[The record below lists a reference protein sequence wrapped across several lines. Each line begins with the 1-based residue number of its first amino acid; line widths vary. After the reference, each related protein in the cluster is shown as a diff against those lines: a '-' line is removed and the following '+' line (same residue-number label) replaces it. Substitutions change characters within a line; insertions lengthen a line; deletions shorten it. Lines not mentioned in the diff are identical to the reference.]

1 MNRRIIMSMAVCL
14 SMAMQAGAVDVSSK
28 AKEVTVFTS
37 GAQVTRTA
45 TAQVAAGQ
53 SEVRIMG
60 LSPYIDSKS
69 VQVKAKGSGLT
80 IMSVSQQKNY
90 VEKSQTDKEVEA
102 LKKQKDD
109 ISTKISIE
117 RTNNEVADA
126 ELSFIQANQTITGAD
141 QSLSIATLK
150 QTNDYYRERIK
161 TLKLQKIDTDKKI
174 AELEK
179 QKAAIEKQINELNGR
194 KNDEATGMIVVKLNA
209 AAATNCSFEISYVV
223 RNASWAPAYDIR
235 VNNVDEPVQL
245 VYKADIRQN
254 TKEKWDNV
262 KLTLSTANPNASGEA
277 PALSSYILKERPQMV
292 AFGAAKR
299 SYKPMLMAKSVA
311 NETMMDAAMPME
323 MEEEAAA
330 PQVVQSDNMTTKEF
344 KIKMPYTLNSSNQSS
359 QVEIENYKLKATFE
373 YYCAPKLD
381 KDAFL
386 MANVTDWVKLNLMSG
401 DASLFF
407 ENTFVG
413 KTRIESTR
421 QNDTLKLSLGRD
433 KSILV
438 TREAVKDYTS
448 TKTLSSKRE
457 VERGWKISVKNNK
470 KTAIKLAVHDQMP
483 VSGQSDIE
491 VTSLGTDGASKN
503 ETTGEL
509 VWKMDLNA
517 GEKKDVT
524 FRYKVKY
531 PKDKNIV
538 VE

>member
-117 RTNNEVADA
+117 KTNNEVADA

-223 RNASWAPAYDIR
+223 RNASWTPAYDIR
-235 VNNVDEPVQL
+235 VNSVDEPVQL

-262 KLTLSTANPNASGEA
+262 KLTLSTANPNVSGEA
-277 PALSSYILKERPQMV
+277 PVLSSYILKERPQM

-299 SYKPMLMAKSVA
+299 SYKPMMMAKSVA

-323 MEEEAAA
+323 LEEEAAA

>member
-1 MNRRIIMSMAVCL
+1 MSMAVCL

-223 RNASWAPAYDIR
+223 RNASWTPAYDIR
-235 VNNVDEPVQL
+235 VNSVDEPVQL

-262 KLTLSTANPNASGEA
+262 KLTLSTANPNVSGEA
-277 PALSSYILKERPQMV
+277 PVLSSYILKERPQMV

-299 SYKPMLMAKSVA
+299 SYKPMMMAKSVA

-323 MEEEAAA
+323 LEEEAAA

-421 QNDTLKLSLGRD
+421 QNDTLRLSLGRD
-433 KSILV
+433 KNILV

-448 TKTLSSKRE
+448 TRILSSKKE
-457 VERGWKISVKNNK
+457 VERGWKISAKNNK

-509 VWKMDLNA
+509 IWKMDLNA

>member
-53 SEVRIMG
+53 SEVRITG

-161 TLKLQKIDTDKKI
+161 TLKLQKLDTDKKI

-179 QKAAIEKQINELNGR
+179 QKTAIDKQINELNGK

-223 RNASWAPAYDIR
+223 RNASWTPAYDIR

-262 KLTLSTANPNASGEA
+262 KLTLSTANPNVSGEA

-299 SYKPMLMAKSVA
+299 SYKPMMMAKAVS
-311 NETMMDAAMPME
+311 NEAMMDDAMPME
-323 MEEEAAA
+323 LEEDAAA

-491 VTSLGTDGASKN
+491 VTSLGVDGASKN

-509 VWKMDLNA
+509 TWKMDLNA

>member
-161 TLKLQKIDTDKKI
+161 TLKLQKLDTDKKI

-179 QKAAIEKQINELNGR
+179 QKTAIDKQINELNGR

-223 RNASWAPAYDIR
+223 RNASWTPAYDIR
-235 VNNVDEPVQL
+235 VNSVDEPVQL

-262 KLTLSTANPNASGEA
+262 KLTLSTANPNVSGEA
-277 PALSSYILKERPQMV
+277 PVLSSYILKERPQM

-299 SYKPMLMAKSVA
+299 SYKPMMMAKSVA

-323 MEEEAAA
+323 LEEEAAA

>member
-1 MNRRIIMSMAVCL
+1 MPLVACL

-45 TAQVAAGQ
+45 TAQVGAGQ

-109 ISTKISIE
+109 ITSKINIE
-117 RTNNEVADA
+117 KTNNEVADA

-141 QSLSIATLK
+141 QSLSITTLK

-179 QKAAIEKQINELNGR
+179 QKSAIDKQINELNGK
-194 KNDEATGMIVVKLNA
+194 KNAEATGMIVVKLNA
-209 AAATNCSFEISYVV
+209 NAPTNCTFEISYVV
-223 RNASWAPAYDIR
+223 RNASWTPTYDIR

-245 VYKADIRQN
+245 VYKADIKQN
-254 TKEKWDNV
+254 TKEKWENV
-262 KLTLSTANPNASGEA
+262 KLTLSSANPNMSGEA
-277 PALSSYILKERPQMV
+277 PTLNSYILKERSYV
-292 AFGAAKR
+292 YAAKR
-299 SYKPMLMAKSVA
+299 SKPMMMARASGAA
-311 NETMMDAAMPME
+311 NEAVMMDMAMPMVE
-323 MEEEAAA
+323 EEEASA
-330 PQVVQSDNMTTKEF
+330 PQVYQSENMTTKEF
-344 KIKMPYTLNSSNQSS
+344 KIKMPYTLTSSNQSS
-359 QVEIENYKLKATFE
+359 QVEIENYKLNATFE

-401 DASLFF
+401 DANLFF
-407 ENTFVG
+407 ENTYVG

-438 TREAVKDYTS
+438 SREAAKDYTS
-448 TKTLSSKRE
+448 TKILSSKKE
-457 VERGWKISVKNNK
+457 VERGWKISAKNNK
-470 KTAIKLAVHDQMP
+470 KTAIKLSIHDQVP

-491 VTSLGTDGASKN
+491 VTTTGTDGASKN
-503 ETTGEL
+503 ESTGEL
-509 VWKMDLNA
+509 IWKMNLGA

>member
-223 RNASWAPAYDIR
+223 RNASWTPAYDIR

-262 KLTLSTANPNASGEA
+262 KLTLSTANPNVSGEA
-277 PALSSYILKERPQMV
+277 PVLSSYILKERPQMV

-299 SYKPMLMAKSVA
+299 SYKPMMMAKSVA

-323 MEEEAAA
+323 LEEEAAA

-421 QNDTLKLSLGRD
+421 QNDTLRLSLGRD
-433 KSILV
+433 KNILV

-457 VERGWKISVKNNK
+457 VERGWKISAKNNK

-509 VWKMDLNA
+509 IWKMDLNA

>member
-117 RTNNEVADA
+117 KTNNEVADA

-223 RNASWAPAYDIR
+223 RNASWTPAYDIR
-235 VNNVDEPVQL
+235 VNSVDEPVQL

-262 KLTLSTANPNASGEA
+262 KLTLSTANPNVSGEA
-277 PALSSYILKERPQMV
+277 PVLSSYILKERPQMV

-299 SYKPMLMAKSVA
+299 SYKPMMMAKSVA

-323 MEEEAAA
+323 LEEEAAA

-457 VERGWKISVKNNK
+457 VERGWKISAKNNK

>member
-179 QKAAIEKQINELNGR
+179 QKTAIDKQINELNGR

-223 RNASWAPAYDIR
+223 RNASWTPAYDIR

-323 MEEEAAA
+323 LEEEAAA

-401 DASLFF
+401 DANLFF

-491 VTSLGTDGASKN
+491 VTSLGTDGAPKN

>member
-1 MNRRIIMSMAVCL
+1 MSMAVCL

-69 VQVKAKGSGLT
+69 VQVKAKGFGLT

-223 RNASWAPAYDIR
+223 RNASWTPAYDIR

-262 KLTLSTANPNASGEA
+262 KLTLSTANPNVSGEA
-277 PALSSYILKERPQMV
+277 PVLSSYILKERPQMV

-299 SYKPMLMAKSVA
+299 SYKPMMMAKSVA
-311 NETMMDAAMPME
+311 NETMMDTVMPME
-323 MEEEAAA
+323 LEEEAAA

-386 MANVTDWVKLNLMSG
+386 IANVTDWVKLNLMSG

-421 QNDTLKLSLGRD
+421 QNDTLRLSLGRD
-433 KSILV
+433 KNILV

-509 VWKMDLNA
+509 IWKMDLNA

>member
-161 TLKLQKIDTDKKI
+161 TLKLQKLDTDKKI

-179 QKAAIEKQINELNGR
+179 QKTAIDKQINELNGR
-194 KNDEATGMIVVKLNA
+194 KNDEATGIIVVKLNA

-223 RNASWAPAYDIR
+223 RNASWIPAYDIR

-262 KLTLSTANPNASGEA
+262 KLTLSTANPNVSGEA
-277 PALSSYILKERPQMV
+277 PVLSSYILKERPQM

-323 MEEEAAA
+323 LEEEAAA
-330 PQVVQSDNMTTKEF
+330 LQVVQSDNMTTKEF

-448 TKTLSSKRE
+448 TKTLSSKKE

-491 VTSLGTDGASKN
+491 VTSLGTDGALKN

>member
-1 MNRRIIMSMAVCL
+1 MNS
-14 SMAMQAGAVDVSSK
+14 
-28 AKEVTVFTS
+28 
-37 GAQVTRTA
+37 
-45 TAQVAAGQ
+45 
-53 SEVRIMG
+53 
-60 LSPYIDSKS
+60 
-69 VQVKAKGSGLT
+69 
-80 IMSVSQQKNY
+80 
-90 VEKSQTDKEVEA
+90 
-102 LKKQKDD
+102 
-109 ISTKISIE
+109 
-117 RTNNEVADA
+117 
-126 ELSFIQANQTITGAD
+126 
-141 QSLSIATLK
+141 
-150 QTNDYYRERIK
+150 
-161 TLKLQKIDTDKKI
+161 
-174 AELEK
+174 
-179 QKAAIEKQINELNGR
+179 
-194 KNDEATGMIVVKLNA
+194 
-209 AAATNCSFEISYVV
+209 
-223 RNASWAPAYDIR
+223 
-235 VNNVDEPVQL
+235 VDEPVQL

-262 KLTLSTANPNASGEA
+262 KLTLSTANPNVSGEA
-277 PALSSYILKERPQMV
+277 PVLSSYILKERPQMV

-299 SYKPMLMAKSVA
+299 SYKPMMMAKSVA

-323 MEEEAAA
+323 LEEEAAA

-407 ENTFVG
+407 ETTFVG

-421 QNDTLKLSLGRD
+421 QNDTLRLSLGRD
-433 KSILV
+433 KNILV

-448 TKTLSSKRE
+448 TRILSSKKE
-457 VERGWKISVKNNK
+457 VERGWKISAKNNK
-470 KTAIKLAVHDQMP
+470 RTAIKLAVHDQMP

-509 VWKMDLNA
+509 IWKMDLNA

>member
-28 AKEVTVFTS
+28 AKEITVFTS

-117 RTNNEVADA
+117 KTNNEVADA

-174 AELEK
+174 SELEK

-223 RNASWAPAYDIR
+223 RNASWTPAYDIR

-262 KLTLSTANPNASGEA
+262 KLTLSTANPNVSGEA
-277 PALSSYILKERPQMV
+277 PALSSYILKERQQV
-292 AFGAAKR
+292 VFGAAKR
-299 SYKPMLMAKSVA
+299 SYKPMMMAKAVS
-311 NETMMDAAMPME
+311 NEAMMDAAMPME
-323 MEEEAAA
+323 LEEEAAA

-448 TKTLSSKRE
+448 TKILSSKKE

-491 VTSLGTDGASKN
+491 VTSLGVDGASKN

-509 VWKMDLNA
+509 TWKMDLNA

>member
-126 ELSFIQANQTITGAD
+126 ELSFIQANQTITAAD
-141 QSLSIATLK
+141 QALSIATLK

-161 TLKLQKIDTDKKI
+161 TLKLQKIDTDKRI

-223 RNASWAPAYDIR
+223 RNASWTPAYDIR

-277 PALSSYILKERPQMV
+277 PVLSSYILKERPQMV

-299 SYKPMLMAKSVA
+299 SYKPMMMAKSVA
-311 NETMMDAAMPME
+311 NETMMDTVMPME
-323 MEEEAAA
+323 LEEEAAA

-359 QVEIENYKLKATFE
+359 QVEIENYKLDATFE

-448 TKTLSSKRE
+448 TKTLSSKKE

-491 VTSLGTDGASKN
+491 VTSLGIDGASKN

-509 VWKMDLNA
+509 IWKMDLNA

>member
-14 SMAMQAGAVDVSSK
+14 SMAMQVGAVDVSSK

-223 RNASWAPAYDIR
+223 RNASWTPAYDIR
-235 VNNVDEPVQL
+235 VNSVDEPVQL

-262 KLTLSTANPNASGEA
+262 KLTLSTANPNVSGEA
-277 PALSSYILKERPQMV
+277 PVLSSYILKERPQMV
-292 AFGAAKR
+292 AFGSAKR
-299 SYKPMLMAKSVA
+299 SYKPMMMAKSVA

-323 MEEEAAA
+323 LEEEAAA

-509 VWKMDLNA
+509 IWKMDLNA

>member
-223 RNASWAPAYDIR
+223 RNASWTPAYDIR

-262 KLTLSTANPNASGEA
+262 KLTLSTANPNVSGEA
-277 PALSSYILKERPQMV
+277 PVLSSYILKERTYV
-292 AFGAAKR
+292 VYGAAKR
-299 SYKPMLMAKSVA
+299 SYKPMMMAKSVA

-323 MEEEAAA
+323 LEEEAAA

-509 VWKMDLNA
+509 IWKMDLNA

>member
-1 MNRRIIMSMAVCL
+1 M
-14 SMAMQAGAVDVSSK
+14 
-28 AKEVTVFTS
+28 
-37 GAQVTRTA
+37 TRTA

-90 VEKSQTDKEVEA
+90 VEKSQTDKEVEV

-161 TLKLQKIDTDKKI
+161 TLKLQKIDTDKRI

-223 RNASWAPAYDIR
+223 RNASWTPAYDIR

-277 PALSSYILKERPQMV
+277 PVLSS
-292 AFGAAKR
+292 
-299 SYKPMLMAKSVA
+299 
-311 NETMMDAAMPME
+311 
-323 MEEEAAA
+323 
-330 PQVVQSDNMTTKEF
+330 
-344 KIKMPYTLNSSNQSS
+344 
-359 QVEIENYKLKATFE
+359 
-373 YYCAPKLD
+373 
-381 KDAFL
+381 
-386 MANVTDWVKLNLMSG
+386 
-401 DASLFF
+401 
-407 ENTFVG
+407 
-413 KTRIESTR
+413 
-421 QNDTLKLSLGRD
+421 
-433 KSILV
+433 
-438 TREAVKDYTS
+438 
-448 TKTLSSKRE
+448 
-457 VERGWKISVKNNK
+457 
-470 KTAIKLAVHDQMP
+470 
-483 VSGQSDIE
+483 
-491 VTSLGTDGASKN
+491 
-503 ETTGEL
+503 
-509 VWKMDLNA
+509 
-517 GEKKDVT
+517 
-524 FRYKVKY
+524 
-531 PKDKNIV
+531 
-538 VE
+538 

>member
-117 RTNNEVADA
+117 KTNNEVADA

-161 TLKLQKIDTDKKI
+161 TLKLQKIDIDKKI

-223 RNASWAPAYDIR
+223 RNASWTPAYDIR

-262 KLTLSTANPNASGEA
+262 KLTLSTANPNVSGEA

-311 NETMMDAAMPME
+311 NGAMMDDAMPME
-323 MEEEAAA
+323 LEEEAAA

-457 VERGWKISVKNNK
+457 VERGWKISAKNNK

>member
-179 QKAAIEKQINELNGR
+179 QKTAIDKQINELNGK

-223 RNASWAPAYDIR
+223 RNASWTPAYDIR

-262 KLTLSTANPNASGEA
+262 KLTLSTANPNVSGEA
-277 PALSSYILKERPQMV
+277 PALSSYILKERQQV
-292 AFGAAKR
+292 TFGAAKR
-299 SYKPMLMAKSVA
+299 SYKPMMMAKAVS
-311 NETMMDAAMPME
+311 NEAMMDDAMPMVL
-323 MEEEAAA
+323 EEEAAA

-457 VERGWKISVKNNK
+457 VERGWKISAKNNK

>member
-109 ISTKISIE
+109 ISTKINIE
-117 RTNNEVADA
+117 KTNNEVADA

-223 RNASWAPAYDIR
+223 RNASWTPAYDIR
-235 VNNVDEPVQL
+235 VNSVDEPVQL

-262 KLTLSTANPNASGEA
+262 KLTLSTANPNVSGEA
-277 PALSSYILKERPQMV
+277 PVLSSYILKERPQMV

-323 MEEEAAA
+323 LEEEAAA

-491 VTSLGTDGASKN
+491 VTSLGIDGASKN

-509 VWKMDLNA
+509 IWKMDLNA

>member
-1 MNRRIIMSMAVCL
+1 
-14 SMAMQAGAVDVSSK
+14 MAMQAGAVDVSSK

-117 RTNNEVADA
+117 KTNNEVADA

-223 RNASWAPAYDIR
+223 RNASWMPAYDIR

-262 KLTLSTANPNASGEA
+262 KLTLSTANPNVSGEA
-277 PALSSYILKERPQMV
+277 PVLSSYILKERPQMV

-323 MEEEAAA
+323 LEEEAAA
-330 PQVVQSDNMTTKEF
+330 PQVVHSDNMTTKEF

-421 QNDTLKLSLGRD
+421 QNDTLKFSLGRD

-457 VERGWKISVKNNK
+457 VERGWKISAKNNK

-509 VWKMDLNA
+509 IWKMDLNA

>member
-1 MNRRIIMSMAVCL
+1 
-14 SMAMQAGAVDVSSK
+14 MAMQAGAVDVSSK

-277 PALSSYILKERPQMV
+277 PVLSSYILKERPQMV

-299 SYKPMLMAKSVA
+299 SYKPMMMAKSVA
-311 NETMMDAAMPME
+311 NEAMMDAAMPME
-323 MEEEAAA
+323 LEEEAAA

>member
-117 RTNNEVADA
+117 KTNNEVADA

-223 RNASWAPAYDIR
+223 RNASWTPAYDIR

-262 KLTLSTANPNASGEA
+262 KLTLSTANPNVSGEA
-277 PALSSYILKERPQMV
+277 PVLSSYILKERPQMV

-299 SYKPMLMAKSVA
+299 SYKPMMMAKSVA

-323 MEEEAAA
+323 LEEEAAA

-457 VERGWKISVKNNK
+457 VERGWKISAKNNK

>member
-223 RNASWAPAYDIR
+223 RNASWTPAYDIR

-262 KLTLSTANPNASGEA
+262 KLTLSTANPNVSGEA
-277 PALSSYILKERPQMV
+277 PVLSSYILKERPQMV

-323 MEEEAAA
+323 LEEEAAA

-470 KTAIKLAVHDQMP
+470 KTVIKLAVHDQMP

>member
-161 TLKLQKIDTDKKI
+161 TLKLQKIDTDKKM

-223 RNASWAPAYDIR
+223 RNASWTPAYDIR

-277 PALSSYILKERPQMV
+277 PVLSSYILKERPQMV

-299 SYKPMLMAKSVA
+299 SYKPMMMAKSVA

-323 MEEEAAA
+323 LEEEAAA

-386 MANVTDWVKLNLMSG
+386 IANVTDWVKLNLMSG

-509 VWKMDLNA
+509 IWKMDLNA